1 MKKLI
6 TKTIFTAAA
15 LFALTGAAQANI
27 IWDAPLAGAAAS
39 SAYHTQREPSYS
51 QRGFDGGYALGR
63 SDVRKLQKSL
73 AEDGFYKGSI
83 DGLWGGQ
90 TTQAILDYQGV
101 NNKPLTGKL
110 SANELREFG
119 VRVR

>member
-1 MKKLI
+1 MK
-6 TKTIFTAAA
+6 TFTVKTFLVATA
-15 LFALTGAAQANI
+15 LFALTGVAQANI
-27 IWDAPLAGAAAS
+27 IWDAPLAGAGAS
-39 SAYHTQREPSYS
+39 SAYHTQRESAYS
-51 QRGFDGGYALGR
+51 QRGFDGGHVLGR

-119 VRVR
+119 VHVR